1 MPDETLFAPCPV
13 IVLRTCG
20 DAFINDKQEV
30 CFILNGYVPYPDVHM
45 TSCFFYLISIKAGG
59 SMAACHLPQKLL
71 QFLGMHRFSKIIALN
86 IVQSHGFYLLIFR
99 LCLHTLQQNTNIHI
113 MAQSDNKLNKG
124 RIKFTV

>member
-1 MPDETLFAPCPV
+1 MPDKTFFAPCPV
-13 IVLRTCG
+13 IFLWTCG
-20 DAFINDKQEV
+20 DAYKWQTGSLLHPERI
-30 CFILNGYVPYPDVHM
+30 CSVPGCSHDFL
-45 TSCFFYLISIKAGG
+45 FFYLISIKAAG